1 MNTSSYDQ
9 EIKNRYV
16 NVVPS
21 AKSLL
26 DTTEFYN
33 QEKNRLSNYTDSQIS
48 PLVNEQDEV
57 GMQYLSS
64 NAVFDSKE
72 YEILSLEETEKLKK
86 VKHHFSINKSKNS
99 KEKHILLNRIET
111 VRKTL
116 ALESKLREAAQSL
129 SRLHSNRGKRISRQV
144 EDQLLISNSK
154 IEEAAEE
161 LWRLQKN
168 EHEVSIRLL
177 KHTAGVLRYAL
188 EKHTMSGH
196 ISNFLQ
202 EKKPMDLYDFNELH
216 FYKSNNAEF
225 SENTESRKNK
235 INDNISYT
243 LIEIQKRLTIS
254 NNQLKSFL
262 SGGKHV
268 TKYSENELHSNY
280 SSIDVLE
287 ILSELE
293 DTICNVHQQY
303 LELKEAS
310 LLQIAEFQKNYK
322 YLWDKTDIEECPIK
336 SYSIEHGQFS
346 IDTLISRVDL
356 LTSELSKSK
365 KMYKGLLEKEKLQE
379 ENNLSAINS
388 LKIEYENKI
397 NDLDMDLSKAKKTI
411 GELVV
416 RESSISSEL
425 YDANEKISEYQQTI
439 DTLNEEIEIAK
450 HKKEDDY
457 KKWADDQKNLKNT
470 IKDYANQ
477 IKDNETKLQE
487 LDDTYS
493 DLLKSHSDSL
503 LDFQKKIKQKES
515 TLELLQNE
523 ISKLQ
528 NINTILEEKIQF
540 LQSQHKNEQL
550 EYENKANETI
560 KSLENDVIKLSTEIT
575 ILKAEIDTIYNSKQ
589 QKEKTPIIIQQTK
602 ENDAYIEKSEKE
614 SKEIELKNKSM
625 NENIKI
631 SESLKEIQEN
641 KLIEMIDKNRI
652 ISEKEIN
659 LEKRCQLLQSEL
671 NEMLN
676 DFEQITRN
684 MLDFESERTRL
695 ENTIDTL
702 KEKCEELEGQLSD
715 KKIQW
720 LGKENLSPEKLNI
733 KEHDE
738 AMSIELLRKE
748 FRKIVHEIR
757 EEHSRKMKAELEERR
772 KIENTLRQLKKDMAQ
787 NNPI

>member
-1 MNTSSYDQ
+1 MNTASYDK
-9 EIKNRYV
+9 ELKTKYG

-26 DTTEFYN
+26 DTTEFYDN
-33 QEKNRLSNYTDSQIS
+33 QDKNRLNNYTDSQLL
-48 PLVNEQDEV
+48 PLVNEQDEI

-72 YEILSLEETEKLKK
+72 YEILSLENVEKLKK
-86 VKHHFSINKSKNS
+86 
-99 KEKHILLNRIET
+99 EKHVLLNRIEA
-111 VRKTL
+111 VRRTL
-116 ALESKLREAAQSL
+116 ALESKLKEAAQSL

-168 EHEVSIRLL
+168 EHEISIRLL

-196 ISNFLQ
+196 VSNLLQ
-202 EKKPMDLYDFNELH
+202 EKKPIDLYDFGELH
-216 FYKSNNAEF
+216 FYRSNNNTEF
-225 SENTESRKNK
+225 SENNEPRKSK

-262 SGGKHV
+262 AGGKHINNQY
-268 TKYSENELHSNY
+268 TENELHFNY
-280 SSIDVLE
+280 NSIDVLE

-322 YLWDKTDIEECPIK
+322 YLWDKTDIEDCPIK
-336 SYSIEHGQFS
+336 NYSIEHGQFS
-346 IDTLISRVDL
+346 IDSLISRVDL

-365 KMYKGLLEKEKLQE
+365 KMYKNLLEKEKIQE
-379 ENNLSAINS
+379 ENNTTTINS
-388 LKIEYENKI
+388 LKLEYENKI
-397 NDLDMDLSKAKKTI
+397 NDLDIDLSKAKKTI

-425 YDANEKISEYQQTI
+425 CNANEKISEYQQTI
-439 DTLNEEIEIAK
+439 DRLNEEIKITE

-457 KKWADDQKNLKNT
+457 KKWIDDRENLENT
-470 IKDYANQ
+470 IENYVIQ
-477 IKDNETKLQE
+477 IKKNEAKLQE
-487 LDDTYS
+487 LNDNYS
-493 DLLKSHSDSL
+493 NLLKSHSDSL
-503 LDFQKKIKQKES
+503 SDFQKKIKQKES
-515 TLELLQNE
+515 TLELLQDE
-523 ISKLQ
+523 ISKLR
-528 NINTILEEKIQF
+528 NINALLEEKIQS
-540 LQSQHKNEQL
+540 LQFQHKDEQL
-550 EYENKANETI
+550 AYENKANETI
-560 KSLENDVIKLSTEIT
+560 RSLENDIIKLSTEIT
-575 ILKAEIDTIYNSKQ
+575 ILKVEIDTMYNLKQEIKETTMTKQ
-589 QKEKTPIIIQQTK
+589 Q
-602 ENDAYIEKSEKE
+602 
-614 SKEIELKNKSM
+614 
-625 NENIKI
+625 NENENNSVREKM
-631 SESLKEIQEN
+631 SEPLRTIQEN
-641 KLIEMIDKNRI
+641 KLETTEKNKT

-659 LEKRCQLLQSEL
+659 LEKRCQHLQLEL
-671 NEMLN
+671 NGMLN
-676 DFEQITRN
+676 DFEQLTRN
-684 MLDFESERTRL
+684 MLDFESERTHL

-715 KKIQW
+715 KRIQW

-733 KEHDE
+733 EHSE

-748 FRKIVHEIR
+748 FRKMVQEIR
-757 EEHSRKMKAELEERR
+757 EEHSKKMKAELEERR
-772 KIENTLRQLKKDMAQ
+772 KIENAFRQLKRDMVQ
-787 NNPI
+787 NNHI

>member
-26 DTTEFYN
+26 DTTEFYS

-48 PLVNEQDEV
+48 PLINEQDEI

-72 YEILSLEETEKLKK
+72 YEILSLEETEKLK
-86 VKHHFSINKSKNS
+86 

-168 EHEVSIRLL
+168 EHKVSIRLL
-177 KHTAGVLRYAL
+177 QHTAGVLRYAL

-196 ISNFLQ
+196 VSNFLQ
-202 EKKPMDLYDFNELH
+202 EKKTMDIHDFNELH
-216 FYKSNNAEF
+216 FYKSSNNTEF
-225 SENTESRKNK
+225 PENTESRKNK
-235 INDNISYT
+235 INDSISYT

-262 SGGKHV
+262 AGGKHI

-365 KMYKGLLEKEKLQE
+365 KMYKGLLEKEKIQE

-388 LKIEYENKI
+388 LKLEYENKI

-439 DTLNEEIEIAK
+439 DTLNEEIELSK

-457 KKWADDQKNLKNT
+457 KKWANDQKNLKNT
-470 IKDYANQ
+470 IEEYAKQ

-487 LDDTYS
+487 LNDTYS
-493 DLLKSHSDSL
+493 SLLKSHSDSL

-528 NINTILEEKIQF
+528 NINAILEEKIQF
-540 LQSQHKNEQL
+540 LQCQHKNEKF
-550 EYENKANETI
+550 EYENKANEI
-560 KSLENDVIKLSTEIT
+560 IRNLENDVVKLSTEIT
-575 ILKAEIDTIYNSKQ
+575 ILKAEIDTIYSSKQ
-589 QKEKTPIIIQQTK
+589 QKEKIPTVIEQTK
-602 ENDAYIEKSEKE
+602 NNEIFIKNLDNDEETEARSKSINKDIKP
-614 SKEIELKNKSM
+614 SK
-625 NENIKI
+625 
-631 SESLKEIQEN
+631 SLKEIQEN
-641 KLIEMIDKNRI
+641 KLIEIIDKNKT

-702 KEKCEELEGQLSD
+702 KEKCEELESQLSD

-748 FRKIVHEIR
+748 FRKMVQEIR
-757 EEHSRKMKAELEERR
+757 EEHSKKMKAELEERR

-787 NNPI
+787 NNPT